1 MMEKT
6 GKQERTMMK
15 ILSTLLIMYVITGVA
30 LLILALLLYKMQLN
44 ENAVSVGIMVIYVV
58 SGLLGGFLIGK
69 RMKVRRFLWGM
80 LMGAFYFL
88 VLLAG
93 SFLLNRGIQSDW
105 LHVLTTLVMCMA
117 AGMIGGMLS

>member
-1 MMEKT
+1 MEKT

-15 ILSTLLIMYVITGVA
+15 ILSTLLIMYMITGVA

-93 SFLLNRGIQSDW
+93 SFLLNRGIQSDG